1 MSGSGATPQC
11 PPPVAERLSHP
22 LGDWPL
28 GCGQTIPNAQVSYV
42 RIGALNPERSNLILV
57 PTSYGARPEDLAWLA
72 GPVLDPGRWCIVIAG
87 LFGNGA
93 SSSPSNSA
101 MGLAEQGWVVH
112 HRDNVAAQ
120 RRLLQEV
127 FGVERLPLIYGWSM
141 GAQQAYQW
149 AVEHPQL
156 VERICCVCSTAR
168 TSPHNR
174 LFCLSLRQAL
184 TADRHWTGSGFAAD
198 PEQGL
203 RTYAL
208 IYASWA
214 ASQPFFRTVAEPIE
228 QHVEQQWLPHYRRHD
243 PRDLIAMLD
252 TWLAHD
258 VAPAGDLT
266 AALAAIR
273 ARTAVVAG
281 SHDLYFTPDDLAAEA
296 AAIPGGSFHQIDSV
310 LGHRAG
316 NPHSSPAEQ
325 RQLRSIVDHLLQQP
339 PHV

>member
-1 MSGSGATPQC
+1 MSTPLPARAIPAARC
-11 PPPVAERLSHP
+11 LDHP

-28 GCGQTIPNAQVSYV
+28 HCGHTIPAARIQALQIGELNAS
-42 RIGALNPERSNLILV
+42 GTNLILV

-72 GPVLDPGRWCIVIAG
+72 GPVLDPERWCIVIAG
-87 LFGNGA
+87 QFGNGA
-93 SSSPSNSA
+93 SSSPSNRA
-101 MGLAEQGWVVH
+101 MGLAEQGWVVQ

-120 RRLLQEV
+120 RRMLQEL

-149 AVEHPQL
+149 AVDHPEL
-156 VERICCVCSTAR
+156 VERICCVCGTAR

-184 TADRHWTGSGFAAD
+184 TADRHWNGSGFDAE

-203 RTYAL
+203 RSYAL

-214 ASQPFFRTVAEPIE
+214 ASQPFFRTIREPIE
-228 QHVEQQWLPHYRRHD
+228 QHVEQHWLPHYQRHD

-258 VAPAGDLT
+258 VAGGGDLT
-266 AALAAIR
+266 EALGRIQAR
-273 ARTAVVAG
+273 AAVVAG

-296 AAIPGGSFHQIDSV
+296 ARIPGASFHRIESD

-316 NPHSSPAEQ
+316 NPHSSPPEQ
-325 RQLRSIVDHLLQQP
+325 QRLREIVDTLLAAEP
-339 PHV
+339 GR

>member
-1 MSGSGATPQC
+1 MSAPTTAAPAASPLRS
-11 PPPVAERLSHP
+11 ERLHHP

-28 GCGQTIPNAQVSYV
+28 GCGHIIADAQISYV
-42 RIGALNPERSNLILV
+42 QLGELSADRSNLILV

-87 LFGNGA
+87 QFGNGA

-101 MGLAEQGWVVH
+101 MGLAEQGWVVQ

-120 RRLLQEV
+120 RRLLQDV

-156 VERICCVCSTAR
+156 VERICCVCGTAR

-243 PRDLIAMLD
+243 PRDLIAML
-252 TWLAHD
+252 
-258 VAPAGDLT
+258 
-266 AALAAIR
+266 
-273 ARTAVVAG
+273 
-281 SHDLYFTPDDLAAEA
+281 
-296 AAIPGGSFHQIDSV
+296 
-310 LGHRAG
+310 
-316 NPHSSPAEQ
+316 
-325 RQLRSIVDHLLQQP
+325 
-339 PHV
+339 